1 MFSEDNLWGKIQR
14 LMLQGYNASEI
25 AKKLTKDEMEIKRHM
40 DFLRS
45 SVEKELHEK
54 HNEELNYNKEI
65 AEVFDRV
72 SYLEGIES
80 CHGDDVAIHGGHYDD
95 YLLVGLL
102 ARLINEGVVNIEIK
116 ENISERNLDYLQRL
130 LHVKNRG
137 DT

>member
-1 MFSEDNLWGKIQR
+1 M
-14 LMLQGYNASEI
+14 
-25 AKKLTKDEMEIKRHM
+25 
-40 DFLRS
+40 
-45 SVEKELHEK
+45 
-54 HNEELNYNKEI
+54 NYNKEF

-72 SYLEGIES
+72 SYLEGVES
-80 CHGDDVAIHGGHYDD
+80 CHGDDVTIHGGHYDD

>member
-1 MFSEDNLWGKIQR
+1 
-14 LMLQGYNASEI
+14 MLQGYNASEI

-72 SYLEGIES
+72 SYLEGVES
-80 CHGDDVAIHGGHYDD
+80 YHGEDISIHGGYLDD
-95 YLLVGLL
+95 YLLIGLL
-102 ARLINEGVVNIEIK
+102 GRLINEDAIDIVIK
-116 ENISERNLDYLQRL
+116 DNISERNLDYLQRL
-130 LHVKNRG
+130 LHVKERG

>member
-1 MFSEDNLWGKIQR
+1 M
-14 LMLQGYNASEI
+14 
-25 AKKLTKDEMEIKRHM
+25 T
-40 DFLRS
+40 
-45 SVEKELHEK
+45 
-54 HNEELNYNKEI
+54 NYNKEI

-72 SYLEGIES
+72 CNLEGVVS
-80 CHGDDVAIHGGHYDD
+80 YHGEDVAIRGGHYDD